1 MVKRFAFHECY
12 CYVFVQ
18 IRWGKYEEGSEFI
31 SKAKEKYGD
40 EFLNDVMFP
49 NNINQYVAK
58 IVRSTEG
65 ATDVLARTQEM
76 GLPMSLDI
84 MSEGFFSSMLR
95 NGSNFTVSDITR
107 YTSKNVN
114 VPLSKLIAA
123 LFRSALNTLNPQR
136 LKECAALLAM
146 MKGGSRYPNYWNGSL
161 ARAFAM
167 SDDDIQSFVAILF
180 YHSPM
185 YFWVQHEDIPEANV
199 NNVPDMERVFRA
211 LPLSYDMIKKM
222 PHKGDADDRIDKVL
236 QEFEKMKLGIPEFA
250 ANELRERITNEDIVK
265 RIDILQKNY
274 GMIKELWSSDEGIA
288 FDTSLRKKVMDDSRP
303 RKSDSGSQRLRFD
316 KGDFDDDI
324 VGLENMVVSQLK
336 RDFVD
341 FKALPR
347 LIAKYSENGETD
359 KMLEIMKQVRST
371 KSDNG
376 SDFEVTITSLAIG
389 MRERFREKS
398 DYGYLTKFPFQ
409 ELRKEAP
416 YLFID
421 SLLPLVT
428 NLLEK
433 HKYDEV
439 IEVLNYFEKNPN
451 FVANQSNLQN
461 VDADLSPYMYKIA
474 EIPERDVYESVA
486 TAFINMIEAINFK
499 KLSNNFGHSKIED
512 FGILRRINAK
522 DIVGAVEEFERIVKA
537 RKTTPFLPQL
547 TKEVVMAED
556 QVRLKITNTRCVSG
570 LRPSLACL
578 RYGLQWFGK
587 SELLYVI

>member
-1 MVKRFAFHECY
+1 MPLSC
-12 CYVFVQ
+12 FVQ
-18 IRWGKYEEGSEFI
+18 IRWGKFEEGSEFI
-31 SKAKEKYGD
+31 SKAKEKYGN

-65 ATDVLARTQEM
+65 TTEVLARTQEM

-84 MSEGFFSSMLR
+84 LCDGFFSSMLR

-107 YTSKNVN
+107 YTSQNAKI
-114 VPLSKLIAA
+114 PLSRLIAA
-123 LFRSALNTLNPQR
+123 LLRSALNTTNPQR
-136 LKECAALLAM
+136 FRECAGLLSM
-146 MKGGSRYPNYWNGSL
+146 MKGGSRYPNFWNGSL

-185 YFWVQHEDIPEANV
+185 YFWVQHEDIPEAIA

-211 LPLSYDMIKKM
+211 LPLSYDIMKKM
-222 PHKGDADDRIDKVL
+222 QHKGDADDRIDKVL
-236 QEFEKMKLGIPEFA
+236 QELEKMKLGIPETA
-250 ANELRERITNEDIVK
+250 AKELKERITNEAIVK
-265 RIDILQKNY
+265 RIDVLQKNY

-303 RKSDSGSQRLRFD
+303 RRNDSGAQRLRFE
-316 KGDFDDDI
+316 KGELADDI
-324 VGLENMVVSQLK
+324 VGLENMVVSQLN

-341 FKALPR
+341 FKALPK
-347 LIAKYSENGETD
+347 LIAKYSENGQPD

-371 KSDNG
+371 KSDSA
-376 SDFEVTITSLAIG
+376 SDFEVNITSLAQG

-398 DYGYLTKFPFQ
+398 DYDYLIKFPFQ

-421 SLLPLVT
+421 SLRPLVT

-433 HKYDEV
+433 QKYDEV

-451 FVANQSNLQN
+451 LIANQSSLN
-461 VDADLSPYMYKIA
+461 VGNDLNPYMYRIV

-486 TAFINMIEAINFK
+486 TAFINMTEAITFK
-499 KLSNNFGHSKIED
+499 NLSQD
-512 FGILRRINAK
+512 FGSSKVEEFGVLQRLNSK
-522 DIVGAVEEFERIVKA
+522 DIEGAVEEFERIVKA
-537 RKTTPFLPQL
+537 RKTLPFLPQL

-556 QVRLKITNTRCVSG
+556 QVRLEITNM
-570 LRPSLACL
+570 L
-578 RYGLQWFGK
+578 RYPN
-587 SELLYVI
+587 VIK